1 MTYAEQMYNLFR
13 FGELWWFALIATGMH
28 GSPQAQCFL
37 LMITNFAHLV
47 LVLFTQ
53 FSRTFEFK
61 LLKVFEL
68 AFFSGLEILILVCQS
83 QQETLTTRGL
93 NTLGSVGIALLFA
106 ILLLSFIRSLYTFS
120 RIYREYHPS
129 PAKKYDSIKN
139 RNELFFDMKG
149 EEPLPSERD

>member
-1 MTYAEQMYNLFR
+1 VTYAEQIYNLFR
-13 FGELWWFALIATGMH
+13 FGELWWLALIATGLH

-47 LVLFTQ
+47 LELFTNL
-53 FSRTFEFK
+53 SGTFQFK

-68 AFFSGLEILILVCQS
+68 AFFSGLEILILVCQT

-106 ILLLSFIRSLYTFS
+106 ILLLSFIRSIYTFY
-120 RIYREYHPS
+120 RIHQEYYPSYYPS
-129 PAKKYDSIKN
+129 PANKYDSIKT
-139 RNELFFDMKG
+139 RN
-149 EEPLPSERD
+149 